1 MQKAAGKWKLA
12 ALIMTLFVL
21 FIFGGGRQVQAAQ
34 KCKVIFANSSGV
46 VSTSTYKNWGKTV
59 NKGKTITLPKYS
71 TAGRKCYWV
80 LKSDDGDKKYA
91 PGARYRVTGNVKF
104 RLYRYKEYA
113 VRFFTSDG
121 SKEYTTYRK
130 TGIAGQSLKL
140 PFVPG
145 TSNAQG
151 IGWSTSKKGKATN
164 KGNSS
169 YKITGNRNFYA
180 VTRKATSVSL
190 RRQNGAAY
198 KTVYTT
204 SGTPVFPA
212 VDVSRPGGD
221 GSMFLGWSRQRGKST
236 CPDYYAG
243 DKIPSKTGIYYMV
256 VFTEKNDV
264 ASLPTVV
271 RYARNYKKVYFV
283 GDSRTYGME
292 RAMRGKTPSSIEFVC
307 ESGKGIAWFKETGY
321 KQLLSKVKRE
331 SKSTKKA
338 VIINLGAND
347 LTRYT
352 SYPAFL
358 KSAARELKKYNC
370 KMFYMSVNPVN
381 SAMIHS
387 YLGRTNRT
395 EAQVDQFNRYIYT
408 NLCSGKNNYYT
419 FMNTCYYFKRYGW
432 ISSRNNTGVHDG
444 VHYSNET
451 YRRIY
456 DYAMRFLN
464 R

>member
-1 MQKAAGKWKLA
+1 MKKVAGKWKLA
-12 ALIMTLFVL
+12 ALVMVLSVL
-21 FIFGGGRQVQAAQ
+21 FIFGGGRQAQAAE

-59 NKGKTITLPKYS
+59 NKGETITLPKYS
-71 TAGRKCYWV
+71 VAGCRCYWV

-91 PGARYRVTGNVKF
+91 PGAAYRVTSNVKF
-104 RLYRYKEYA
+104 RLYRYKEYS
-113 VRFFTSDG
+113 VRFYTADG
-121 SKEYTTYRK
+121 SREYTSLRK
-130 TGIAGQSLKL
+130 TVIKGQNLKL
-140 PFVPG
+140 PSVPG
-145 TSNAQG
+145 TSKSQG
-151 IGWSTSKKGKATN
+151 IGWSTSKKGRVTN
-164 KGNSS
+164 KGGSS
-169 YKITGNRNFYA
+169 YKISGSKKFYA
-180 VTRKATSVSL
+180 VTQKATSVSL
-190 RRQNGAAY
+190 RTQNGASY

-204 SGTPVFPA
+204 SGTAVFPA

-236 CPDYYAG
+236 APEYYAG
-243 DKIPSKTGIYYMV
+243 DKIPSKTGTYYMV
-256 VFTEKNDV
+256 VFTEKDDV
-264 ASLPTVV
+264 ASLPSVV

-283 GDSRTYGME
+283 GDSRTAGME
-292 RAMRGKTPSSIEFVC
+292 RAMRGKTPSGIEFVC
-307 ESGKGIAWFKETGY
+307 EPGKGITWFKETGY
-321 KQLLSKVKRE
+321 KELLSKVKHE

-347 LTRYT
+347 LNRYT
-352 SYPAFL
+352 SYPSFL
-358 KSAARELKKYNC
+358 KSVAKELKKYNC

-395 EAQVDQFNRYIYT
+395 EAQVDRFNSYIRA
-408 NLCSGKNNYYT
+408 NLCSGTNNYYT
-419 FMNTCYYFKRYGW
+419 YMNTCSYFKKYGW
-432 ISSRNNTGVHDG
+432 ISSRNNTGIHDG